1 MEKLSL
7 KESLFLYKSI
17 FNQSIEPVVIFDL
30 KGNINHANEILIKTG
45 EYSLEEIQSK
55 PIVFLLSDREKNRI
69 GSLVQEVLEEG
80 KIYRDFNTFFQTKN
94 KKEIPIA
101 LTLIPLL
108 EEKKIIGGF
117 AVFIDIRQLEGLLE
131 GLNRARSEL
140 EQRVKERTRD
150 LEEKTLELEKAK
162 TAIEEAKNILE
173 IKVAARTR
181 ELIELN
187 EKLEEKVGQ
196 RTKELQEKLNEL
208 DKWYRL
214 TVGRELKMIE
224 LKDEIN
230 KFKKRNL

>member
-1 MEKLSL
+1 MEKLAIE
-7 KESLFLYKSI
+7 ESLFLYKNI
-17 FNQSIEPVVIFDL
+17 FDKIIEPVVIFDPN
-30 KGNINHANEILIKTG
+30 GNINYVNETLIKIG
-45 EYSLEEIQSK
+45 EYGLKEIQSK
-55 PIVFLLSDREKNRI
+55 PIIFLLPDREKNRI
-69 GSLVQEVLEEG
+69 ESLIREVLKEG
-80 KIYRDFNTFFQTKN
+80 KTYRDFNTFFQTKN

-108 EEKKIIGGF
+108 EGKKIIGGF
-117 AVFIDIRQLEGLLE
+117 AIIVDIRQLEGLLE

-150 LEEKTLELEKAK
+150 LEQKTSELEKAK
-162 TAIEEAKNILE
+162 MAIEEAKNILE
-173 IKVAARTR
+173 VKVAARTR
-181 ELIELN
+181 ELKELN

-224 LKDEIN
+224 LKEEIN
-230 KFKKRNL
+230 KFKKRML